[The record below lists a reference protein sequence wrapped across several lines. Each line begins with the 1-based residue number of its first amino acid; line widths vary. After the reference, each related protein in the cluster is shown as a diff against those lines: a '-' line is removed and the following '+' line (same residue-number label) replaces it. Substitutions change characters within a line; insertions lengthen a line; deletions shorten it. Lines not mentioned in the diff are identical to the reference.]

1 MTLDRELAAVPDGP
15 VPVPD
20 AVAALAGDDTVE
32 PVWRNILGGLTFR
45 LRGADRGAGGDR
57 YVKWV
62 AHGTP
67 ELDLGAEAARLL
79 WAARWTPVPRVLD
92 AGSDAAGSWLMT
104 AALPG
109 RSAVDPVWAARPEAT
124 ARELGAALRALHD
137 ALPVDDC
144 PFSWS
149 AAGRVARLDP
159 SVRDRVAST
168 PGVDRLVVCHGD
180 ACVPNT
186 LLDDDGRWTAHVDL
200 DTLGVA
206 DRWADLAVA
215 SASLG
220 WNFGDG
226 YEAAFFEA
234 YGVEPD
240 DERIAYYRL
249 LWDLG

>member
-1 MTLDRELAAVPDGP
+1 
-15 VPVPD
+15 
-20 AVAALAGDDTVE
+20 
-32 PVWRNILGGLTFR
+32 
-45 LRGADRGAGGDR
+45 
-57 YVKWV
+57 
-62 AHGTP
+62 
-67 ELDLGAEAARLL
+67 
-79 WAARWTPVPRVLD
+79 
-92 AGSDAAGSWLMT
+92 MT

-109 RSAVDPVWAARPEAT
+109 GSAVDPVWADRPAAT
-124 ARELGAALRALHD
+124 ARELGAGLRALHD
-137 ALPVDDC
+137 ALPVDEC

-168 PGVDRLVVCHGD
+168 PPVDRLVVCHGD

-186 LLDDDGRWTAHVDL
+186 LLDDDGRWAAHVDL
-200 DTLGVA
+200 DSLGVA

-226 YEAAFFEA
+226 YEAAFFEG

-240 DERIAYYRL
+240 GERIAYYRL